1 VCGASDSKRLL
12 FIMNAN
18 TSVWPMGLYLLH
30 ANYELPPGS
39 WINWHCTLVRLDP
52 LFAHILLVFCSGF
65 AQNLPTF

>member
-1 VCGASDSKRLL
+1 
-12 FIMNAN
+12 
-18 TSVWPMGLYLLH
+18 MGLYLLH